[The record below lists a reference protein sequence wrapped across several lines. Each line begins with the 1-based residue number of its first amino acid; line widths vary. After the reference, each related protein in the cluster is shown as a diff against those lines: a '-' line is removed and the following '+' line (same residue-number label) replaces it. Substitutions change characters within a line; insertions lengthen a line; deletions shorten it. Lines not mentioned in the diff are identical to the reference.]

1 MGKILYLQ
9 KKKTKNFISKQHYIH
24 FIVCCKDR
32 TIFATQ
38 KKTSSI
44 EKKHYRKTRTLHA
57 IFKIKKCQ
65 VQLKFHLQLYYNDD
79 YI

>member
-38 KKTSSI
+38 KKN
-44 EKKHYRKTRTLHA
+44 KFYRKKTLS
-57 IFKIKKCQ
+57 
-65 VQLKFHLQLYYNDD
+65 
-79 YI
+79 